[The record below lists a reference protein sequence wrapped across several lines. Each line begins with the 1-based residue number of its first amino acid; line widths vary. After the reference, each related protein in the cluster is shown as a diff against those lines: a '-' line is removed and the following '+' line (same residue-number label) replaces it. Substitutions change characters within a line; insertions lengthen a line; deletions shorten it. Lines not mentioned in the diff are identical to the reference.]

1 MIIWETSFIIQGLIK
16 YLSQIKSAIFFV
28 TEKDGTFKCCQS
40 KRSIA
45 CTCIRTH
52 RIINIKK
59 EVAYERMER
68 IFI

>member
-1 MIIWETSFIIQGLIK
+1 MIIWETSFITQNLIK

-28 TEKDGTFKCCQS
+28 TEKDGTSSCCQS

-45 CTCIRTH
+45 CTCIRIH

-59 EVAYERMER
+59 EVSYERMER